1 MFGKHMIQ
9 CKAGLMWGI
18 IYMYGVDCLS
28 DPCGIVCTEVK
39 SENLRSSA
47 IKCEAAAATLNSSLL
62 IGEGLENNGVSFDG
76 YPVIGPNQLMETSGG
91 CQNSPDLPP
100 NVPPSQGYFCSWDPR
115 PHGLFYHET
124 SIYVPLSNISSFIMD
139 VKALRD
145 VTQASSL
152 CGIDEYDGLLMR
164 FTTHSDAYLG
174 NPEDG
179 VEVRHSSTNYSHYSI
194 SQDTILESC

>member
-9 CKAGLMWGI
+9 WEAGLMWGI
-18 IYMYGVDCLS
+18 IYKYGVDHMS
-28 DPCGIVCTEVK
+28 DPCGIVSTEVE
-39 SENLRSSA
+39 SENLQSSA
-47 IKCEAAAATLNSSLL
+47 IKCEAAAAALNSSLL
-62 IGEGLENNGVSFDG
+62 IGQGLENNGVSFDG
-76 YPVIGPNQLMETSGG
+76 YPVIGPNQLMETSGE

-100 NVPPSQGYFCSWDPR
+100 NVPPTRVIFA
-115 PHGLFYHET
+115 HGIRDHGAYSTMRHP
-124 SIYVPLSNISSFIMD
+124 SMSLSNISSFIMD

-152 CGIDEYDGLLMR
+152 CSIDEYDGLLMR

-179 VEVRHSSTNYSHYSI
+179 VEVRHSSTIYSHY
-194 SQDTILESC
+194 